1 MNMLMTYGWRNIRRK
16 MKTITEIK
24 KNFSNEEIKLLVE
37 IVKGKQEFEVMGE
50 QIKDFYSDEY
60 NESDLADKDDDFDWL
75 RNDLLEKLEFDLEV
89 GGVI

>member
-1 MNMLMTYGWRNIRRK
+1 

-37 IVKGKQEFEVMGE
+37 IVKGKQEFDVMGE

-89 GGVI
+89 GGVIWQISVQVGQ

>member
-1 MNMLMTYGWRNIRRK
+1 
-16 MKTITEIK
+16 MKTITQIK
-24 KNFSNEEIKLLVE
+24 KHFSEEELKLLIE
-37 IVKGKQEFEVMGE
+37 IVKGKQDFEIMGQ

-75 RNDLLEKLEFDLEV
+75 RNDLLEKLEFDLEL

>member
-1 MNMLMTYGWRNIRRK
+1 

-37 IVKGKQEFEVMGE
+37 IVKGKQEFAVMGE

-60 NESDLADKDDDFDWL
+60 SEEELEDINNEFDWL
-75 RNDLLEKLEFDLEV
+75 KEDLLEKLEFDLEV

>member
-1 MNMLMTYGWRNIRRK
+1 

-37 IVKGKQEFEVMGE
+37 IVKGKQEFDVMGE

-60 NESDLADKDDDFDWL
+60 NESDLANKDDDFDWL
-75 RNDLLEKLEFDLEV
+75 RNDLLEKLEFDLEI

>member
-1 MNMLMTYGWRNIRRK
+1 

-24 KNFSNEEIKLLVE
+24 KNFSSEEIKLLVE
-37 IVKGKQEFEVMGE
+37 IVKGKQEFDVMGE

-60 NESDLADKDDDFDWL
+60 NPDEKYSTLIEEDDDMWL

>member
-1 MNMLMTYGWRNIRRK
+1 

-37 IVKGKQEFEVMGE
+37 IVKGKQEFNVMGE

-60 NESDLADKDDDFDWL
+60 NENDLADKDDDFDWL

>member
-1 MNMLMTYGWRNIRRK
+1 

-37 IVKGKQEFEVMGE
+37 IVKGKQEFAVMGE

-60 NESDLADKDDDFDWL
+60 SEEELEDINNDFDWL
-75 RNDLLEKLEFDLEV
+75 KEDLLEKLEFDLEV

>member
-1 MNMLMTYGWRNIRRK
+1 
-16 MKTITEIK
+16 
-24 KNFSNEEIKLLVE
+24 
-37 IVKGKQEFEVMGE
+37 MGE

-60 NESDLADKDDDFDWL
+60 SEDDLSNKDDDFDWL

>member
-1 MNMLMTYGWRNIRRK
+1 

-24 KNFSNEEIKLLVE
+24 KHFSNEEIKLLVE
-37 IVKGKQEFEVMGE
+37 IVRGKQEFDVLKE
-50 QIKDFYSDEY
+50 QILDFYSDEY
-60 NESDLADKDDDFDWL
+60 NKVDYETGDDLKSGDEWL

>member
-1 MNMLMTYGWRNIRRK
+1 

-37 IVKGKQEFEVMGE
+37 IVKGKQEFALMGE

-60 NESDLADKDDDFDWL
+60 SEEELEDINNDFDWL
-75 RNDLLEKLEFDLEV
+75 KEDLLEKLEFDLEM
-89 GGVI
+89 GGII

>member
-1 MNMLMTYGWRNIRRK
+1 

-37 IVKGKQEFEVMGE
+37 IVKGKQEFDVMGE

-75 RNDLLEKLEFDLEV
+75 RNDLLEKLEFDLEI

>member
-1 MNMLMTYGWRNIRRK
+1 

-37 IVKGKQEFEVMGE
+37 IVKGKQEFDVMGE

-89 GGVI
+89 GGII

>member
-1 MNMLMTYGWRNIRRK
+1 

-24 KNFSNEEIKLLVE
+24 KHFSNEEIKLLVE
-37 IVKGKQEFEVMGE
+37 IVRCKQDFEVMAE
-50 QIKDFYSDEY
+50 QKRDFYSDEY
-60 NESDLADKDDDFDWL
+60 NKVDYETGDDLKSGDEWL

>member
-1 MNMLMTYGWRNIRRK
+1 

-37 IVKGKQEFEVMGE
+37 IVKGKQEFDVMGE

-60 NESDLADKDDDFDWL
+60 SEEELEDINNDFDWL
-75 RNDLLEKLEFDLEV
+75 KEDLLEKLEFDLEV